1 MMNKCIVL
9 LWISLFLGIVACSDV
24 PSTSSSNNTGSST
37 NKLDDIAPNNTL
49 TLQAKSQRN
58 ESTELGLKTQR
69 PLFGD
74 THVHTSYSLDAFIG
88 GNRITPRDAYLFAQ
102 GYPVTIMGNTKQLT
116 RPLDFA
122 AITDHAEFL
131 GEMHSAQYPT
141 AKGYDHPILQELRGL
156 DGYKEQINWFLQ
168 YVVKPMR
175 SGNASRPEFFAG
187 IDTIKSAW
195 QLIIDA
201 ANEHNQPNTF
211 TTLIGYEWT
220 ATKDQGNMHRVV
232 LFRSDNVPEVP
243 YSKLESD
250 NPEDLW
256 QWLDSQNQ
264 QGIQSFAITHNSNG
278 SKGFMFRETDSYNQ
292 PIDATYATLRQQ
304 YEPLVEMQQ
313 VKGNSEVNQQF
324 WPNDEFADFEIS
336 PSMQNFSKRTFAK
349 ENYVR
354 YGISL
359 GNMVQASIGV
369 NPLKMGF
376 IGGTDTHNS
385 TPGDVA
391 ESSFTGGHANA
402 DANIIQRRQANVP
415 QWLSVRESNPG
426 SLSGVWATSNTREA
440 IFDAMQAKETFA
452 TSGPRIQPR
461 LFAGIDLPEVTTL
474 PELITQGY
482 KLGVSMGATLKQ
494 LTQSPYFYLA
504 AVKDPDGANLDRIQI
519 IKNSIDKDGNISEV
533 IHNVVWSD
541 ERELTSDSILPA
553 LTSTVELTSAS
564 YTNQFGAT
572 VLMSRWQDPDFDPL
586 LPASYYARVIEIPT
600 PRWTTY
606 DAVKHNLPLLEDV
619 PHTIQER
626 AWTSPI
632 WYEPN

>member
-1 MMNKCIVL
+1 MFKRCVVL
-9 LWISLFLGIVACSDV
+9 STTFFLGLAACSEV
-24 PSTSSSNNTGSST
+24 PSEDPFPIAHDKTGNSAIELTNPLTIQVNNS
-37 NKLDDIAPNNTL
+37 
-49 TLQAKSQRN
+49 
-58 ESTELGLKTQR
+58 LGLKTQR

-88 GNRITPRDAYLFAQ
+88 GNRITPQDAYLFAQ
-102 GYPVTIMGNTKQLT
+102 GHPVTILGNTKQLS

-122 AITDHAEFL
+122 AVTDHAEFL
-131 GEMHSAQYPT
+131 GEMHSAQEPT
-141 AKGYDHPILQELRGL
+141 ATGYDHPTLQELRGL
-156 DGYKEQINWFLQ
+156 NGYKEQINWFVQ
-168 YVVKPMR
+168 YVITPMR
-175 SGNASRPEFFAG
+175 SGKSQRPEFYAG
-187 IDTIKSAW
+187 SDTTKSAW

-201 ANEHNQPNTF
+201 ANAHNQPHTF

-232 LFRSDNVPEVP
+232 LFRSDDVPEMP
-243 YSKLESD
+243 FSKIESD

-256 QWLDSQNQ
+256 QWLAMQ
-264 QGIQSFAITHNSNG
+264 QQKGIQSFAIPHNSNG
-278 SKGFMFRETDSYNQ
+278 SKGYMFRPTDSSNQ
-292 PIDATYATLRQQ
+292 PIDRTYAALRQQ

-313 VKGNSEVNQQF
+313 IKGNSEVNQQF

-359 GNMVQASIGV
+359 GNKIQASVGI
-369 NPLKMGF
+369 NPLKMGI

-391 ESSFTGGHANA
+391 EDTFTGGHAIA
-402 DANIIQRRQANVP
+402 DAKVSLRRQGNVP
-415 QWLSVRESNPG
+415 QWLSVRDSNPG
-426 SLSGVWATSNTREA
+426 SLTGVWATSNTRES

-461 LFAGIDLPEVTTL
+461 LFAGENLPTVSNL

-482 KLGVSMGATLKQ
+482 KHGVSMGGTLKKLNQ
-494 LTQSPYFYLA
+494 APMFYLA

-519 IKNSIDKDGNISEV
+519 IKNSIDNAGNITEI

-541 ERELTSDSILPA
+541 ARKLNTDASLPILP
-553 LTSTVELTSAS
+553 STVNLKTGSYSNQYGEALLMTS
-564 YTNQFGAT
+564 
-572 VLMSRWQDPDFDPL
+572 WQDPDFDPQY
-586 LPASYYARVIEIPT
+586 PASYYARVIEIPT

-606 DAVKHNLPLLEDV
+606 DAIKNNLPLLEDV

-632 WYEPN
+632 WYEPD

>member
-1 MMNKCIVL
+1 M
-9 LWISLFLGIVACSDV
+9 
-24 PSTSSSNNTGSST
+24 
-37 NKLDDIAPNNTL
+37 
-49 TLQAKSQRN
+49 
-58 ESTELGLKTQR
+58 
-69 PLFGD
+69 
-74 THVHTSYSLDAFIG
+74 
-88 GNRITPRDAYLFAQ
+88 
-102 GYPVTIMGNTKQLT
+102 
-116 RPLDFA
+116 
-122 AITDHAEFL
+122 
-131 GEMHSAQYPT
+131 
-141 AKGYDHPILQELRGL
+141 
-156 DGYKEQINWFLQ
+156 
-168 YVVKPMR
+168 
-175 SGNASRPEFFAG
+175 
-187 IDTIKSAW
+187 
-195 QLIIDA
+195 
-201 ANEHNQPNTF
+201 
-211 TTLIGYEWT
+211 
-220 ATKDQGNMHRVV
+220 
-232 LFRSDNVPEVP
+232 
-243 YSKLESD
+243 
-250 NPEDLW
+250 
-256 QWLDSQNQ
+256 
-264 QGIQSFAITHNSNG
+264 
-278 SKGFMFRETDSYNQ
+278 
-292 PIDATYATLRQQ
+292 
-304 YEPLVEMQQ
+304 
-313 VKGNSEVNQQF
+313 
-324 WPNDEFADFEIS
+324 
-336 PSMQNFSKRTFAK
+336 
-349 ENYVR
+349 
-354 YGISL
+354 
-359 GNMVQASIGV
+359 
-369 NPLKMGF
+369 
-376 IGGTDTHNS
+376 
-385 TPGDVA
+385 
-391 ESSFTGGHANA
+391 
-402 DANIIQRRQANVP
+402 
-415 QWLSVRESNPG
+415 RESNPG

-541 ERELTSDSILPA
+541 GRELTSDSILPA